1 MITAIIEGVLDDDVM
16 EGGLIV
22 QYQEDQSL
30 QNILI
35 KIENSTDE
43 MEAKD
48 VYNQIGSIIKDI
60 LSNENDD
67 NEPHLPF

>member
-1 MITAIIEGVLDDDVM
+1 MITPIIKDFLKDVIT
-16 EGGLIV
+16 EKLIA
-22 QYQEDQSL
+22 QYQKDQSL
-30 QNILI
+30 QNILS

-67 NEPHLPF
+67 NEPQLPF

>member
-1 MITAIIEGVLDDDVM
+1 MNTFDDRKKGF
-16 EGGLIV
+16 EA
-22 QYQEDQSL
+22 QYQKDQSL
-30 QNILI
+30 QNILS

-67 NEPHLPF
+67 NEPYIPF